1 MKLQDALYNWLQ
13 IRVVADAR
21 PEDQSA
27 LATAAFFQEILTE
40 DHRVSAL
47 EYGKEGDS
55 YWLRCV
61 ADGTEINQRYDAE
74 TVESLLEAI
83 QNEPKYNQ

>member
-21 PEDQSA
+21 PHDQSA
-27 LATAAFFQEILTE
+27 QDTAAFFQDILTE
-40 DHRVSAL
+40 DHRVTDL
-47 EYGKEGDS
+47 QYGKEEEM
-55 YWLRCV
+55 YWLRCK

-74 TVESLLEAI
+74 AVESLLVAI